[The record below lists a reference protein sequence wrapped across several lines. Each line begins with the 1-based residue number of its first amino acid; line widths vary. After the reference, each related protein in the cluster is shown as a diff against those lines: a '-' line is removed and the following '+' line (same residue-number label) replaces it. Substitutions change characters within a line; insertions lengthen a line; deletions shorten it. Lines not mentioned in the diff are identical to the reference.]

1 MNLNNRISSIC
12 VGLVDGA
19 TGKLLLLFVCLFV
32 CLHVVYVVTEF
43 VRYRDHMDTEL
54 SCHVPTGTK
63 RWYFNSEQSSGY
75 QPITA
80 ENGALRDKREHSRT
94 Q

>member
-1 MNLNNRISSIC
+1 MNLIIGLVLF

-43 VRYRDHMDTEL
+43 VRYREVHMDTEL

-63 RWYFNSEQSSGY
+63 RWYLRIRNKVQATNVQSL
-75 QPITA
+75 QRTDRIT
-80 ENGALRDKREHSRT
+80 R
-94 Q
+94 